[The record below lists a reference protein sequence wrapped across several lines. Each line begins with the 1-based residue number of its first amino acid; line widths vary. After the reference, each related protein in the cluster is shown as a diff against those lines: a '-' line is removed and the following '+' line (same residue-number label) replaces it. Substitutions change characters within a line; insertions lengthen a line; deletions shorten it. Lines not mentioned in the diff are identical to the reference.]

1 MSNTNKRV
9 LLDEAEK
16 QTKEIRKLKK
26 WLRNSIGL
34 STITL
39 VIAYFGISGSGFRFI
54 CGVLGVILTIFF
66 ICSAFIINLGIR
78 NAGRNV
84 EKILGTAEK
93 I

>member
-16 QTKEIRKLKK
+16 QTKEVENLKK
-26 WLRNSIGL
+26 WLRNSIGF
-34 STITL
+34 STITM
-39 VIAYFGISGSGFRFI
+39 VIAYFGITGFGFRFI
-54 CGVLGVILTIFF
+54 CGVLGVVLTIFF

-78 NAGRNV
+78 NGRRNV